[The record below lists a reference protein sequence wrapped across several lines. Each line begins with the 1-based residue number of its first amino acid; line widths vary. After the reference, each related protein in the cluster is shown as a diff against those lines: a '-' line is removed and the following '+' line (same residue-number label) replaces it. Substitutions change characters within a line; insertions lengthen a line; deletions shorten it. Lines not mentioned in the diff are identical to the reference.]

1 VPLWFPRVAA
11 GLGAAYILVG
21 RTADALPLLEQAM
34 RRAESMHLAVG
45 HSQLLAHLSEAH
57 LHAGHITTAREV
69 AGRALQLAREHH
81 ERGYEAWALRLLGEI
96 TLRLDPVV
104 PDSARG
110 YFEEAIRLAGVLG
123 MRPLNGRAQLG
134 LARLEQQL
142 ERPGARDRFA
152 AASALFRELG
162 MTRWLREGE
171 QALARL
177 H

>member
-1 VPLWFPRVAA
+1 MVAA
-11 GLGAAYILVG
+11 E
-21 RTADALPLLEQAM
+21 R
-34 RRAESMHLAVG
+34 RRAAAGSFTLTLDPVIGDLALC
-45 HSQLLAHLSEAH
+45 LLY
-57 LHAGHITTAREV
+57 I
-69 AGRALQLAREHH
+69 ALQLLLYLVQLVIGQGPIELDTHH

-123 MRPLNGRAQLG
+123 MRPLIGRAQLG